1 MDQERARIQE
11 DLRGVVQGEVRCD
24 DLMLQL
30 YSSDASIYQIK
41 PLAVVRPLHTQDV
54 VACVQYANEHHISV
68 HARGSGSGLA
78 GESLG
83 SGIIIDFAHSMRR
96 ILGFNGESI
105 RFQPGV
111 ILARLNQYLA
121 KHRRMFGPDP
131 SNPEVTTMGSVL
143 ALDNSG
149 SHWLK
154 YRSPRMHIEELEV
167 VLADGSVLRLSN
179 KLNLETLCAI
189 PIKRALSDPIET
201 PTISRLDEIQHR
213 LRGILTT
220 HQQTIR
226 EHTPVAPVHRCG
238 YHLSDLLEDEHID
251 LTKLLVGS
259 EGTLGLI
266 TEATVRTSPLPDN
279 CGVLLLFFDR
289 LDKATQASQLLV
301 NMDISACD
309 LLDRRLLVMARETD
323 PRFVRSI
330 PDDAEA
336 MLLVEVEGDSRNDIR
351 EHLARISESIQQTH
365 RLAFASRI
373 ALEQA
378 EIEQAWSI
386 PQNVI
391 PTLYRLEG
399 STRAI
404 PFIEDI
410 SVPPDKLPDVLPQI
424 HASLQKHE
432 TTASLFGHL
441 GHGVLHIRPFLN
453 VDDKGDVR
461 KLHAIANDIYEPVIA
476 AGGTI
481 SGEHGSGLSRT
492 WFMRKQFGPLYDV
505 FAEVK
510 RVFDPRHILNPGK
523 VISEMPQPIHNNLR
537 PVSVNL
543 TTPRRFMA
551 DVTNDEQEQ
560 RSPIELQLAWT
571 PEELAYASRACNGCG
586 RCRDESAATRMC
598 PIFQFAPSEEAS
610 PRAKAN
616 LLRGVITGRMPVSSL
631 GEEDVKAMADLCV
644 NCHQCR
650 VECPASVDIPKI
662 VQETKAQYVRANG
675 LKLSESLYTKL
686 DRSSRWANRFHRLYN
701 WSIRNRQM
709 RWILEKF
716 TGLAQGRKL
725 PQIASTSF
733 LKWASRNHLN
743 RSNRDPGN
751 KVLYF
756 VDIFANWFDP
766 DLARCL
772 VSIFKHHGISVY
784 VPGDQLW
791 SSSSAIAEGDLEYA
805 REVARRNVTLLAEA
819 VRQGYTIVTTE
830 PTAAMCLTQEY
841 RNLLGDDDTSLVAE
855 NTQDACHYLWQ
866 LHEQGSL
873 ELDLQPVNYHV
884 GYHLPCH
891 LRALA
896 EFTPGEHLLRLI
908 PGLSI
913 KRIDKGCS
921 GMAGTFGL
929 KRKNYR
935 NSLRSGWGLIST
947 MRDSTIQVGTTEC
960 SSCKIQM
967 EQGTTKPTLH
977 PIKLLAHAYRLAPHV
992 SKQLAHRSRDLT
1004 TS

>member
-1 MDQERARIQE
+1 MDQERARILE
-11 DLRGVVQGEVRCD
+11 DLRGVVEGEVRCD
-24 DLMLQL
+24 DLTLQL
-30 YSSDASIYQIK
+30 YSSDASIYQIR

-54 VACVQYANEHHISV
+54 VACMQYANEHHISI
-68 HARGSGSGLA
+68 HARGAGSGLA

-83 SGIIIDFAHSMRR
+83 PGIIIDFAHSMRR
-96 ILGFNGESI
+96 ILAFDGERVRI
-105 RFQPGV
+105 QPGV
-111 ILARLNQYLA
+111 ILARLNKYLA
-121 KHRRMFGPDP
+121 KHNRMFGPDP
-131 SNPEVTTMGSVL
+131 SNRDVTTMGSVL

-154 YRSPRMHIEELEV
+154 YRSPRFHVEELEV
-167 VLADGSVLRLSN
+167 VLADGSVLRLNRESN
-179 KLNLETLCAI
+179 TETLCAI
-189 PIKRALSDPIET
+189 PIKQALSDPVEA
-201 PTISRLDEIQHR
+201 PTVSRLDEIQER
-213 LRGILTT
+213 IRSILTT
-220 HQQTIR
+220 HQQTIV
-226 EHTPVAPVHRCG
+226 EHTPKAPVHRCG
-238 YHLSDLLEDEHID
+238 YHLNNLVRDDHLD

-266 TEATVRTSPLPDN
+266 TEATVRTTPIPEQT
-279 CGVLLLFFDR
+279 GVLLLFFDR
-289 LDKATQASQLLV
+289 IDKATQASQLLG

-309 LLDRRLLVMARETD
+309 LLDRRLLALARKTD

-336 MLLVEVEGDSRNDIR
+336 MLLVEVEGTTRNEIR
-351 EHLARISESIQQTH
+351 DRLARISEAIQQQH
-365 RLAFASRI
+365 HLAFASRL
-373 ALEQA
+373 ALEKA
-378 EIEQAWSI
+378 EIKQAWSI
-386 PQNVI
+386 TQNVI

-399 STRAI
+399 SSRAI
-404 PFIEDI
+404 PFVEDI
-410 SVPPDKLPDVLPQI
+410 AVPPAKLPEVLPQI
-424 HASLQKHE
+424 YAALQKHA
-432 TTASLFGHL
+432 TTASLFGHPS
-441 GHGVLHIRPFLN
+441 HGVLHIRPLLN
-453 VDDKGDVR
+453 VDDKSDVR
-461 KLHAIANDIYEPVIA
+461 KLHAIANDIYLPVIE

-543 TTPRRFMA
+543 ATPRRFMA
-551 DVTNDEQEQ
+551 DVTNQEQEQ
-560 RSPIELQLAWT
+560 RPPMDLQLAWT
-571 PEELAYASRACNGCG
+571 PEELAYSSRSCNGCA
-586 RCRDESAATRMC
+586 RCRDESEATRMC
-598 PIFQFAPSEEAS
+598 PIFQFAPREEAS

-616 LLRGVITGRMPVSSL
+616 LLRGIITGRLPLTTL
-631 GEEDVKAMADLCV
+631 GEEETKALADLCV

-662 VQETKAQYVRANG
+662 VQETKAQYVSSNG
-675 LKLSESLYTKL
+675 LKITDSIYTKL
-686 DRSSRWANRFHRLYN
+686 DRTARWAHRFRWFYN

-709 RWILEKF
+709 RWLLEKF

-725 PQIASTSF
+725 PQVAGTSF
-733 LKWASRNHLN
+733 LKWAARNRLTK
-743 RSNRDPGN
+743 SNREPGN
-751 KVLYF
+751 KTLYF

-766 DLARCL
+766 DLAKCL
-772 VSIFKHHGISVY
+772 VAVLKHHGISVF
-784 VPGDQLW
+784 VPSEQQW
-791 SSSSAIAEGDLEYA
+791 STSSAIAEGDMEYA
-805 REVARRNVTLLAEA
+805 RSIARRNVTMLAEA

-841 RNLLGDDDTSLVAE
+841 PNLLGDDDAQLVAE
-855 NTQDACHYLWQ
+855 NTQDACHYLWG
-866 LHEQGSL
+866 LHEGGKL
-873 ELDLQPVNYHV
+873 ELDLQPVNYQV

-896 EFTPGEHLLRLI
+896 KFTPGEHLLQLI
-908 PGLSI
+908 PGLTVH
-913 KRIDKGCS
+913 RIEKGCS

-929 KRKNYR
+929 QKKNYR

-947 MRDSTIQVGTTEC
+947 MRDSVIQVGTTEC
-960 SSCKIQM
+960 SACKIQM

-977 PIKLLAHAYRLAPHV
+977 PIKLLAHAYRLAPQV
-992 SKQLAHRSRDLT
+992 SQQLAQPSRDLT